1 MKRCWL
7 ALGLMVLPLATMAQE
22 TASEEVVAPA
32 VALEVQVG
40 KALYKGDSIP
50 HVILPTLS
58 KYPPLKFANERERQ
72 RYNRLVANVKK
83 VLPIAK
89 LAKHTIIETYDYLET
104 LPTKEERDAHIRQ
117 VELGLRR
124 QYTPLMKK
132 LSYSQGKLL
141 VKLVDRE
148 CTNGWCGWSKAG
160 SSERRQV
167 RQPCPGVTAPFP
179 FHPPLVFSASAS
191 RFTPAEVL
199 FAPSP
204 PVRPG
209 TRCAHFFGP
218 TVQRYSLL
226 GITARTVHSTRGEE
240 ITFCRYCRDGGIVRP
255 LHPVNKGKKNIP
267 CT

>member
-1 MKRCWL
+1 
-7 ALGLMVLPLATMAQE
+7 MAQE
-22 TASEEVVAPA
+22 TASEEVVTPA

-148 CTNGWCGWSKAG
+148 CNQTSYEIVKAFIG
-160 SSERRQV
+160 PLRAGFYQVFAGLFGNSLTKRYDPDGDDRYTERVV
-167 RQPCPGVTAPFP
+167 RMVESGQ
-179 FHPPLVFSASAS
+179 L
-191 RFTPAEVL
+191 
-199 FAPSP
+199 
-204 PVRPG
+204 
-209 TRCAHFFGP
+209 
-218 TVQRYSLL
+218 
-226 GITARTVHSTRGEE
+226 
-240 ITFCRYCRDGGIVRP
+240 
-255 LHPVNKGKKNIP
+255 
-267 CT
+267 

>member
-1 MKRCWL
+1 
-7 ALGLMVLPLATMAQE
+7 MVLPLATMAQE

-58 KYPPLKFANERERQ
+58 KYPPLKFSNERERQ

-148 CTNGWCGWSKAG
+148 CNQTSYEIVKAFIG
-160 SSERRQV
+160 PLRAGFYQVFAGLFGNSLTKRYDPDGDDRYTERVV
-167 RQPCPGVTAPFP
+167 RMVESGQ
-179 FHPPLVFSASAS
+179 L
-191 RFTPAEVL
+191 
-199 FAPSP
+199 
-204 PVRPG
+204 
-209 TRCAHFFGP
+209 
-218 TVQRYSLL
+218 
-226 GITARTVHSTRGEE
+226 
-240 ITFCRYCRDGGIVRP
+240 
-255 LHPVNKGKKNIP
+255 
-267 CT
+267 

>member
-1 MKRCWL
+1 
-7 ALGLMVLPLATMAQE
+7 MVLPLTTMAQE

-58 KYPPLKFANERERQ
+58 KDPPLKFANERERQ

-148 CTNGWCGWSKAG
+148 CNQTSYEIVKAFIG
-160 SSERRQV
+160 PLRAGFYQVFAGLFGNSLTKRYDPDGDDRYTERVV
-167 RQPCPGVTAPFP
+167 RMVESGQ
-179 FHPPLVFSASAS
+179 L
-191 RFTPAEVL
+191 
-199 FAPSP
+199 
-204 PVRPG
+204 
-209 TRCAHFFGP
+209 
-218 TVQRYSLL
+218 
-226 GITARTVHSTRGEE
+226 
-240 ITFCRYCRDGGIVRP
+240 
-255 LHPVNKGKKNIP
+255 
-267 CT
+267 

>member
-58 KYPPLKFANERERQ
+58 KYPPLKFSNERERQ

-148 CTNGWCGWSKAG
+148 CNQTSYEIVKAFIG
-160 SSERRQV
+160 PLRAGFYQVFAGLFGNSLTKRYDPDGDDRYTERVV
-167 RQPCPGVTAPFP
+167 RMVESGQ
-179 FHPPLVFSASAS
+179 L
-191 RFTPAEVL
+191 
-199 FAPSP
+199 
-204 PVRPG
+204 
-209 TRCAHFFGP
+209 
-218 TVQRYSLL
+218 
-226 GITARTVHSTRGEE
+226 
-240 ITFCRYCRDGGIVRP
+240 
-255 LHPVNKGKKNIP
+255 
-267 CT
+267 

>member
-1 MKRCWL
+1 
-7 ALGLMVLPLATMAQE
+7 MVLPLATMAQE
-22 TASEEVVAPA
+22 TASEEVVTPA

-148 CTNGWCGWSKAG
+148 CNQTSYEIVKAFIG
-160 SSERRQV
+160 PLRAGFYQVFAGLFGNSLTKRYDPDGDDRYTERVV
-167 RQPCPGVTAPFP
+167 RMVESGQ
-179 FHPPLVFSASAS
+179 L
-191 RFTPAEVL
+191 
-199 FAPSP
+199 
-204 PVRPG
+204 
-209 TRCAHFFGP
+209 
-218 TVQRYSLL
+218 
-226 GITARTVHSTRGEE
+226 
-240 ITFCRYCRDGGIVRP
+240 
-255 LHPVNKGKKNIP
+255 
-267 CT
+267 

>member
-1 MKRCWL
+1 
-7 ALGLMVLPLATMAQE
+7 MVLPLTTMAQE

-148 CTNGWCGWSKAG
+148 CNQTSYEIVKAFIG
-160 SSERRQV
+160 PLRAGFYQVFAGLFGNSLTKRYDPDGDDRYTERVV
-167 RQPCPGVTAPFP
+167 RMVESGQ
-179 FHPPLVFSASAS
+179 L
-191 RFTPAEVL
+191 
-199 FAPSP
+199 
-204 PVRPG
+204 
-209 TRCAHFFGP
+209 
-218 TVQRYSLL
+218 
-226 GITARTVHSTRGEE
+226 
-240 ITFCRYCRDGGIVRP
+240 
-255 LHPVNKGKKNIP
+255 
-267 CT
+267 

>member
-7 ALGLMVLPLATMAQE
+7 ALGLMVLSLATMAQE

-148 CTNGWCGWSKAG
+148 CNQTSYEIVKAFIG
-160 SSERRQV
+160 PLRAGFYQVFAGLFGNSLTKRYDPDGDDRYTERVV
-167 RQPCPGVTAPFP
+167 RMVESGQ
-179 FHPPLVFSASAS
+179 L
-191 RFTPAEVL
+191 
-199 FAPSP
+199 
-204 PVRPG
+204 
-209 TRCAHFFGP
+209 
-218 TVQRYSLL
+218 
-226 GITARTVHSTRGEE
+226 
-240 ITFCRYCRDGGIVRP
+240 
-255 LHPVNKGKKNIP
+255 
-267 CT
+267 

>member
-1 MKRCWL
+1 
-7 ALGLMVLPLATMAQE
+7 MVLPLATMAQE

-148 CTNGWCGWSKAG
+148 CNQTSYEIVKAFIGPLRAGFYQVFAGLFGNSLTKRYDPDGDDRYTERVVRMVENG
-160 SSERRQV
+160 Q
-167 RQPCPGVTAPFP
+167 
-179 FHPPLVFSASAS
+179 L
-191 RFTPAEVL
+191 
-199 FAPSP
+199 
-204 PVRPG
+204 
-209 TRCAHFFGP
+209 
-218 TVQRYSLL
+218 
-226 GITARTVHSTRGEE
+226 
-240 ITFCRYCRDGGIVRP
+240 
-255 LHPVNKGKKNIP
+255 
-267 CT
+267 

>member
-50 HVILPTLS
+50 HVTLPTLS

-148 CTNGWCGWSKAG
+148 CNQTSYEIVKAFIG
-160 SSERRQV
+160 PLRAGFYQVFAGLFGNSLTKRYDPDGDDRYTERVV
-167 RQPCPGVTAPFP
+167 RMVESGQ
-179 FHPPLVFSASAS
+179 L
-191 RFTPAEVL
+191 
-199 FAPSP
+199 
-204 PVRPG
+204 
-209 TRCAHFFGP
+209 
-218 TVQRYSLL
+218 
-226 GITARTVHSTRGEE
+226 
-240 ITFCRYCRDGGIVRP
+240 
-255 LHPVNKGKKNIP
+255 
-267 CT
+267 

>member
-1 MKRCWL
+1 
-7 ALGLMVLPLATMAQE
+7 MVLPLATMAQE

-148 CTNGWCGWSKAG
+148 CNQTSYEIVKAFIG
-160 SSERRQV
+160 PLRAGFYQVFAGLFGNSLTKRYDPAGDDRYTERVV
-167 RQPCPGVTAPFP
+167 RMVESGQ
-179 FHPPLVFSASAS
+179 L
-191 RFTPAEVL
+191 
-199 FAPSP
+199 
-204 PVRPG
+204 
-209 TRCAHFFGP
+209 
-218 TVQRYSLL
+218 
-226 GITARTVHSTRGEE
+226 
-240 ITFCRYCRDGGIVRP
+240 
-255 LHPVNKGKKNIP
+255 
-267 CT
+267 

>member
-1 MKRCWL
+1 
-7 ALGLMVLPLATMAQE
+7 MVLPLATMAQE

-50 HVILPTLS
+50 HVTLPTLS

-148 CTNGWCGWSKAG
+148 CNQTSYEIVKAFIG
-160 SSERRQV
+160 PLRAGFYQVFAGLFGNSLTKRYDPDGDDRYTERVV
-167 RQPCPGVTAPFP
+167 RMVESGQ
-179 FHPPLVFSASAS
+179 L
-191 RFTPAEVL
+191 
-199 FAPSP
+199 
-204 PVRPG
+204 
-209 TRCAHFFGP
+209 
-218 TVQRYSLL
+218 
-226 GITARTVHSTRGEE
+226 
-240 ITFCRYCRDGGIVRP
+240 
-255 LHPVNKGKKNIP
+255 
-267 CT
+267 

>member
-22 TASEEVVAPA
+22 TASEEVVTPA

-148 CTNGWCGWSKAG
+148 CNQTSYEIVKAFIG
-160 SSERRQV
+160 PLRAGFYQVFAGLFGNSLTKRYDPDGDDRYTERVV
-167 RQPCPGVTAPFP
+167 RMVESGQ
-179 FHPPLVFSASAS
+179 L
-191 RFTPAEVL
+191 
-199 FAPSP
+199 
-204 PVRPG
+204 
-209 TRCAHFFGP
+209 
-218 TVQRYSLL
+218 
-226 GITARTVHSTRGEE
+226 
-240 ITFCRYCRDGGIVRP
+240 
-255 LHPVNKGKKNIP
+255 
-267 CT
+267 

>member
-72 RYNRLVANVKK
+72 RYNRLVANGKK

-148 CTNGWCGWSKAG
+148 CNQTSYEIVKAFIG
-160 SSERRQV
+160 PLRAGFYQVFAGLFGNSLTKRYDPDGDDRYTERVV
-167 RQPCPGVTAPFP
+167 RMVESGQ
-179 FHPPLVFSASAS
+179 L
-191 RFTPAEVL
+191 
-199 FAPSP
+199 
-204 PVRPG
+204 
-209 TRCAHFFGP
+209 
-218 TVQRYSLL
+218 
-226 GITARTVHSTRGEE
+226 
-240 ITFCRYCRDGGIVRP
+240 
-255 LHPVNKGKKNIP
+255 
-267 CT
+267 

>member
-148 CTNGWCGWSKAG
+148 CNQTSYEIVKAFIG
-160 SSERRQV
+160 PLRAGFYQVFAGLFGNSLTKRYDPDGDDRYTERVV
-167 RQPCPGVTAPFP
+167 RMVESGQ
-179 FHPPLVFSASAS
+179 L
-191 RFTPAEVL
+191 
-199 FAPSP
+199 
-204 PVRPG
+204 
-209 TRCAHFFGP
+209 
-218 TVQRYSLL
+218 
-226 GITARTVHSTRGEE
+226 
-240 ITFCRYCRDGGIVRP
+240 
-255 LHPVNKGKKNIP
+255 
-267 CT
+267 

>member
-1 MKRCWL
+1 
-7 ALGLMVLPLATMAQE
+7 MVLPLATMAQE

-148 CTNGWCGWSKAG
+148 CNQTSYEIEKAFIG
-160 SSERRQV
+160 PLRAGFYQVFAGLFGNSLTKRYDPDGDDRYTERVV
-167 RQPCPGVTAPFP
+167 RMVESGQ
-179 FHPPLVFSASAS
+179 L
-191 RFTPAEVL
+191 
-199 FAPSP
+199 
-204 PVRPG
+204 
-209 TRCAHFFGP
+209 
-218 TVQRYSLL
+218 
-226 GITARTVHSTRGEE
+226 
-240 ITFCRYCRDGGIVRP
+240 
-255 LHPVNKGKKNIP
+255 
-267 CT
+267 

>member
-148 CTNGWCGWSKAG
+148 CNQTSYEVVQAFLGSFKAG
-160 SSERRQV
+160 YYQFFAGLFGNSLKKAYDPEGDDKYTERVV
-167 RQPCPGVTAPFP
+167 RMVESGQ
-179 FHPPLVFSASAS
+179 L
-191 RFTPAEVL
+191 
-199 FAPSP
+199 
-204 PVRPG
+204 
-209 TRCAHFFGP
+209 
-218 TVQRYSLL
+218 
-226 GITARTVHSTRGEE
+226 
-240 ITFCRYCRDGGIVRP
+240 
-255 LHPVNKGKKNIP
+255 
-267 CT
+267 

>member
-1 MKRCWL
+1 
-7 ALGLMVLPLATMAQE
+7 MVLPLATMAQE

-148 CTNGWCGWSKAG
+148 CNQTSYEIVKAIIG
-160 SSERRQV
+160 PLRAGFYQVFAGLFGNSLTKRYDPDGDDRYTERVV
-167 RQPCPGVTAPFP
+167 RMVESGQ
-179 FHPPLVFSASAS
+179 L
-191 RFTPAEVL
+191 
-199 FAPSP
+199 
-204 PVRPG
+204 
-209 TRCAHFFGP
+209 
-218 TVQRYSLL
+218 
-226 GITARTVHSTRGEE
+226 
-240 ITFCRYCRDGGIVRP
+240 
-255 LHPVNKGKKNIP
+255 
-267 CT
+267 

>member
-1 MKRCWL
+1 
-7 ALGLMVLPLATMAQE
+7 MVLSLATMAQE

-148 CTNGWCGWSKAG
+148 CNQTSYEIVKAFIG
-160 SSERRQV
+160 PLRAGFYQVFAGLFGNSLTKRYDPDGDDRYTERVV
-167 RQPCPGVTAPFP
+167 RMVESGQ
-179 FHPPLVFSASAS
+179 L
-191 RFTPAEVL
+191 
-199 FAPSP
+199 
-204 PVRPG
+204 
-209 TRCAHFFGP
+209 
-218 TVQRYSLL
+218 
-226 GITARTVHSTRGEE
+226 
-240 ITFCRYCRDGGIVRP
+240 
-255 LHPVNKGKKNIP
+255 
-267 CT
+267 

>member
-1 MKRCWL
+1 
-7 ALGLMVLPLATMAQE
+7 MVLPLATMAQE
-22 TASEEVVAPA
+22 TASEEDVAPA

-148 CTNGWCGWSKAG
+148 CNQTSYEIVKAFIG
-160 SSERRQV
+160 PLRAGFYQVFAGLFGNSLTKRYDPDGDDRYTERVV
-167 RQPCPGVTAPFP
+167 RMVESGQ
-179 FHPPLVFSASAS
+179 L
-191 RFTPAEVL
+191 
-199 FAPSP
+199 
-204 PVRPG
+204 
-209 TRCAHFFGP
+209 
-218 TVQRYSLL
+218 
-226 GITARTVHSTRGEE
+226 
-240 ITFCRYCRDGGIVRP
+240 
-255 LHPVNKGKKNIP
+255 
-267 CT
+267 

>member
-1 MKRCWL
+1 
-7 ALGLMVLPLATMAQE
+7 MVLPLATMAQE

-72 RYNRLVANVKK
+72 RYNRLVANGKK

-148 CTNGWCGWSKAG
+148 CNQTSYEIVKAFIG
-160 SSERRQV
+160 PLRAGFYQVFAGLFGNSLTKRYDPDGDDRYTERVV
-167 RQPCPGVTAPFP
+167 RMVESGQ
-179 FHPPLVFSASAS
+179 L
-191 RFTPAEVL
+191 
-199 FAPSP
+199 
-204 PVRPG
+204 
-209 TRCAHFFGP
+209 
-218 TVQRYSLL
+218 
-226 GITARTVHSTRGEE
+226 
-240 ITFCRYCRDGGIVRP
+240 
-255 LHPVNKGKKNIP
+255 
-267 CT
+267 

>member
-1 MKRCWL
+1 
-7 ALGLMVLPLATMAQE
+7 MVLPLATMAQE

-148 CTNGWCGWSKAG
+148 CNQTSYEIVKAFIG
-160 SSERRQV
+160 PLRAGFYQVFAGLFGNSLTKRYDPDGDDRYTERVV
-167 RQPCPGVTAPFP
+167 RMVESGQ
-179 FHPPLVFSASAS
+179 L
-191 RFTPAEVL
+191 
-199 FAPSP
+199 
-204 PVRPG
+204 
-209 TRCAHFFGP
+209 
-218 TVQRYSLL
+218 
-226 GITARTVHSTRGEE
+226 
-240 ITFCRYCRDGGIVRP
+240 
-255 LHPVNKGKKNIP
+255 
-267 CT
+267 

>member
-1 MKRCWL
+1 
-7 ALGLMVLPLATMAQE
+7 MVLPLATMAQE
-22 TASEEVVAPA
+22 TASEEVVTPA

-148 CTNGWCGWSKAG
+148 CNQTSYEIVKAFIG
-160 SSERRQV
+160 PLRAGFYQVFAGLFGNSLTKRYDPDGDDRYTERVV
-167 RQPCPGVTAPFP
+167 RMVESGQ
-179 FHPPLVFSASAS
+179 
-191 RFTPAEVL
+191 
-199 FAPSP
+199 
-204 PVRPG
+204 
-209 TRCAHFFGP
+209 
-218 TVQRYSLL
+218 
-226 GITARTVHSTRGEE
+226 I
-240 ITFCRYCRDGGIVRP
+240 
-255 LHPVNKGKKNIP
+255 
-267 CT
+267 